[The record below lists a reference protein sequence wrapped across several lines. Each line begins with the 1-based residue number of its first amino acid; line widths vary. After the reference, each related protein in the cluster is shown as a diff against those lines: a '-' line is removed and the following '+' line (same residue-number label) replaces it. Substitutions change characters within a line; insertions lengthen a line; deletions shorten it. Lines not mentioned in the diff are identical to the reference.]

1 MTQVTLLGKI
11 DIPQKLRDEVYSTE
25 PNRVKSQRRADT
37 YFVNKYVKDEQ
48 ERENLRKYYDDHN
61 CYSIAWRHDWYKDI
75 IPQSFLDEH
84 ELSRPFNAMVRLQ
97 HPGSFFAPHKDM
109 YNMVVYGE
117 DGGQNKEQVKYE
129 NIARLW
135 IPMEDGR
142 FGEAFFIEDTALY
155 MWKAGEVYTFPPD
168 ALHSS
173 ANAGTR
179 DRHTLLVYCQWLGKK
194 PW

>member
-1 MTQVTLLGKI
+1 MAVHKLGTI
-11 DIPQKLRDEVYSTE
+11 EIPQQLRDEVYNTE
-25 PNRVKSQRRADT
+25 PNRVKSQKNTGT
-37 YFVNKYVKDEQ
+37 YFVNKYVKDAQ
-48 ERENLRKYYDDHN
+48 ERENLTKRYDDHN

-75 IPQSFLDEH
+75 IPQTFLDEKG
-84 ELSRPFNAMVRLQ
+84 LSKPFNAMVRLQ

-109 YNMVVYGE
+109 YNVVVYGE
-117 DGGQNKEQVKYE
+117 DGEQARDKVKYE

-155 MWKAGEVYTFPPD
+155 KWKAGEVYTFPPD

-173 ANAGTR
+173 ANAGMK
-179 DRHTLLVYCQWLGKK
+179 DRHTLLVYCEWLHSK